1 MPASYVIHKE
11 QRLVIIT
18 LSGCVTLDD
27 IQTLIEQGTKD
38 PDFDPRFNELVDLRT
53 VTEFALSGDQARTFA
68 RWRVYDA
75 ESRRAFVACAPHIF
89 GFGRMWQAYAELSGN
104 PTAIRV
110 FYDLPP
116 ALKWLGLNDI
126 PLGK

>member
-1 MPASYVIHKE
+1 
-11 QRLVIIT
+11 
-18 LSGCVTLDD
+18 
-27 IQTLIEQGTKD
+27 
-38 PDFDPRFNELVDLRT
+38 
-53 VTEFALSGDQARTFA
+53 
-68 RWRVYDA
+68 
-75 ESRRAFVACAPHIF
+75 
-89 GFGRMWQAYAELSGN
+89 MWQAYAELSGN